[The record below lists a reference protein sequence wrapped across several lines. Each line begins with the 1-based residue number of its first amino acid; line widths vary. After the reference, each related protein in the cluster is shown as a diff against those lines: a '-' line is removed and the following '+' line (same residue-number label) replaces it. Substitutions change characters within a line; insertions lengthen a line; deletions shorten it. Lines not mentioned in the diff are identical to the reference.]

1 MLFIQNIEL
10 SKMLNLLS
18 YTIPSVVTGLVAFYF
33 FKLYTSNEIQK
44 MKLNLLKE
52 NKKTTLPIKLQAYER
67 MALFL
72 ERITISKLIVRVS
85 SVNNDKDAYAISLIE
100 TIEKE
105 FEHNLTQQLYI
116 SEESWNAITASKN
129 ATIHIIRTNLKSEA
143 IKTAQELREKIIEST
158 ATNPSPSLAALKVL
172 KNEVHNFI

>member
-10 SKMLNLLS
+10 SKIFELLS
-18 YTIPSVVTGLVAFYF
+18 YTIPSLVTGLVAFYF
-33 FKLYTSNEIQK
+33 FRLYTTTEIQK
-44 MKLNLLKE
+44 MKFNLLKE

-67 MALFL
+67 MTLFL

-85 SVNNDKDAYAISLIE
+85 SINNDKNAYAISLIE

-105 FEHNLTQQLYI
+105 FEHNLTQQIYI

-129 ATIHIIRTNLKSEA
+129 ATIHIIRTSLNTET
-143 IKTAQELREKIIEST
+143 IKTAQELREKIIETTTTS
-158 ATNPSPSLAALKVL
+158 ASPSLSALKVL